1 MKLSKKN
8 LTLSEAENLSI
19 EEIKNLYTE
28 FVNPKQTKIF
38 SNFPFG
44 KDIFKKAEGMYIFT
58 KDNKKILDFTG
69 GLGVLNHGHNNERIL
84 KIRDWYQNNKFMEV
98 HKNFFSPY
106 VAALSSNIANLLPE
120 DLNISY
126 FSNSGSDAN
135 EGAIKLAFK
144 YHEGKRDYILSSNLS
159 FHGKKLAVS
168 NITNSR
174 ETKYFQF
181 QELVK
186 SEDFEFNNF
195 DSLKE
200 KISQLKK
207 NGNSNVYAII
217 LEPFSASTLLSLS
230 EEFLRRTRKL
240 CDELDIVL
248 IFDEVYSGWAKTGNL
263 FYFMNYDGLIPDILT
278 SGKSLGGGKASISA
292 YTCRDKFFK
301 KAYDNLRDATLHS
314 TTFNGLG
321 EETATAIEAVNII
334 MDENYEEKSKQIYK
348 FLNKGLIELKD
359 RFPKIIK
366 EVRGAGSLN
375 GVIINTDF
383 SDRYLQPI
391 ISLLPSKFAK
401 DEYAIKKIIVS
412 SYISAFYD
420 DYNILTFYGSNKDL
434 PLKISCPIN
443 IEEESLKYFLI
454 SFEKLLKKG
463 TFEVLKNFIKKNIF
477 K

>member
-1 MKLSKKN
+1 MKLFKNSDIENFSIDQVWDLYRRYVNNSQVDLISK
-8 LTLSEAENLSI
+8 
-19 EEIKNLYTE
+19 
-28 FVNPKQTKIF
+28 FG
-38 SNFPFG
+38 FG
-44 KDIFKKAEGMYIFT
+44 KDIGLKAEKNFIFT
-58 KDNKKILDFTG
+58 KSGKKIYDFTG
-69 GLGVLNHGHNNERIL
+69 GIGVLNHGHNNERIL
-84 KIRDWYQNNKFMEV
+84 KIRNWYQNNKFMEV

-263 FYFMNYDGLIPDILT
+263 FYFMNYEGLIPDILT

>member
-1 MKLSKKN
+1 MKLFKNTDIENFSAEDVWRLYRNYVNNSQVDLISK
-8 LTLSEAENLSI
+8 
-19 EEIKNLYTE
+19 
-28 FVNPKQTKIF
+28 
-38 SNFPFG
+38 FG
-44 KDIFKKAEGMYIFT
+44 FGEDIAIKAEKNFIFT
-58 KDNKKILDFTG
+58 KSGKKIYDFTG
-69 GLGVLNHGHNNERIL
+69 GIGVLNHGHNNEKIL
-84 KIRDWYQNNKFMEV
+84 KIRKWYQENKFMEI

-106 VAALSSNIANLLPE
+106 VAALSSNIANLLPG

-135 EGAIKLAFK
+135 EGAIKLAYK
-144 YHEGKRDYILSSNLS
+144 YHEGKRDYILSSNIS
-159 FHGKKLAVS
+159 FHGKKLVAS

-174 ETKYFQF
+174 ETKYFKF

-186 SEDFEFNNF
+186 SENFEFNDF
-195 DSLKE
+195 ESLSK
-200 KISQLKK
+200 KISQIKK
-207 NGNSNVYAII
+207 NGKCNIYAII
-217 LEPFSASTLLSLS
+217 LEPFSASSLLSLS
-230 EEFLRRTRKL
+230 EEFLRKTRKL
-240 CDELDIVL
+240 CDDLDIVL

-263 FYFMNYDGLIPDILT
+263 FYFMNYDGLIPDIVT

-292 YTCRDKFFK
+292 YTCRNKFFK

-334 MDENYEEKSKQIYK
+334 IDDNYVEKSKRIHK
-348 FLNKGLIELKD
+348 FLNKGLIELQN
-359 RFPKIIK
+359 RFPNIIK
-366 EVRGAGSLN
+366 EVRGAGALN

-412 SYISAFYD
+412 SYISALYD

-443 IEEESLKYFLI
+443 IEDESLRYFLI
-454 SFEKLLKKG
+454 SFEKLLQKG
-463 TFEVLKNFIKKNIF
+463 TFDTLKIL
-477 K
+477 